1 MISQPASAFRIRTR
15 LLDKSHTKDVE
26 VFCNKCKK
34 LNYTNNQSLE
44 SIKYDK
50 LDGKYGIW
58 VGTFDN
64 NELISLSG
72 VHRLFD
78 GVRVHFR
85 GATLPPY
92 AAQGLGKNVVKQM
105 FHYRYHLPFQIMWG
119 YNNIKDCKFYITTN
133 VKNTGHLDRM
143 DKIILPLSEKQG
155 IVNYVGQD
163 EVFYTIQNIWRVNV
177 ENYFNV
183 LSSL

>member
-1 MISQPASAFRIRTR
+1 MEQLQSRFLTNI
-15 LLDKSHTKDVE
+15 DKSKVFD
-26 VFCNKCKK
+26 FCNKCKK

-44 SIKYDK
+44 SIKYNQ
-50 LDGKYGIW
+50 LHGEYGAW
-58 VGTFDN
+58 VGSFIHG
-64 NELISLSG
+64 ELMALSG

-143 DKIILPLSEKQG
+143 DKIILPLSENQG
-155 IVNYVGQD
+155 IVDYVGQD
-163 EVFYTIQNIWRVNV
+163 EIFYTLQNIWKVNV

>member
-1 MISQPASAFRIRTR
+1 M
-15 LLDKSHTKDVE
+15 LLTVEQLQSRFLTNIDKSKVFD
-26 VFCNKCKK
+26 FCNKCKE

-44 SIKYDK
+44 SIKYNQ
-50 LDGKYGIW
+50 LEGEYGAW
-58 VGTFDN
+58 VGSFIHG
-64 NELISLSG
+64 ELISLSG

-92 AAQGLGKNVVKQM
+92 AVQGLGKNVVKQM

-133 VKNTGHLDRM
+133 VKNIGHLDRM
-143 DKIILPLSEKQG
+143 DKIILPLSEEQG
-155 IVNYVGQD
+155 IVDYVGQD
-163 EVFYTIQNIWRVNV
+163 EVFYTLQNIWRVNV